1 MIVAENKQTEEKVLK
16 AKSGW
21 GMLILSLLLIVAGI
35 LLCVFSSQT
44 ESALVIVMVCAG
56 VLVIVAGAIML
67 GGLKTVNP
75 NEAVVL
81 TLFGKYHGTIKKD
94 GFFWVNPFCS
104 AFNPASGLI
113 AGTGR
118 KNRYTYR

>member
-44 ESALVIVMVCAG
+44 
-56 VLVIVAGAIML
+56 
-67 GGLKTVNP
+67 GL
-75 NEAVVL
+75 
-81 TLFGKYHGTIKKD
+81 
-94 GFFWVNPFCS
+94 
-104 AFNPASGLI
+104 
-113 AGTGR
+113 
-118 KNRYTYR
+118 

>member
-56 VLVIVAGAIML
+56 VLVIVVGAIML

-75 NEAVVL
+75 NEL
-81 TLFGKYHGTIKKD
+81 SSR
-94 GFFWVNPFCS
+94 CS
-104 AFNPASGLI
+104 ENIMARSKRMDSSGLI
-113 AGTGR
+113 RSVRLLTPR
-118 KNRYTYR
+118 RV